1 MLNILIG
8 IVFIIGGLSGNLVF
22 IGTNSGLLLAGV
34 GFILVIWGGYR
45 MFARKKG

>member
-22 IGTNSGLLLAGV
+22 IGTNSGGLLAGV
-34 GFILVIWGGYR
+34 GFILVIWGAYR
-45 MFARKKG
+45 MLSKKKA